1 MESSCIW
8 VNLTLDKLSLRHPP
22 TEAKTNSKCLFYQGV
37 HFIENQK
44 KLLRNSK
51 NKIQVSNLKRCLPYK
66 ESKKMTEEQQ
76 VPTLGACYSKVYVL
90 QRKIRNGL
98 NRTFTVPYFSQDCP
112 DQVLTNNRHHLGKK
126 NVLRGQALK
135 LLFIGQK

>member
-1 MESSCIW
+1 
-8 VNLTLDKLSLRHPP
+8 
-22 TEAKTNSKCLFYQGV
+22 
-37 HFIENQK
+37 
-44 KLLRNSK
+44 
-51 NKIQVSNLKRCLPYK
+51 
-66 ESKKMTEEQQ
+66 MTEEQQ

-126 NVLRGQALK
+126 KYVKGTGIEVVVYWAEMIQWTFTLFFGESSYLK
-135 LLFIGQK
+135 LDMKMSIFLDFLSKMVGC